1 MNSLKNRVGKSEETI
16 NVLRWRKTMKTR
28 LTIVML
34 LASLLF
40 ITGIAHA
47 TPSTTY
53 WTPMTLDIQSYG
65 VLHIGVDNYFS
76 VGNKTSDESAINN
89 SFPTDAGLTIGVL
102 PFEKLQMEIG
112 VDYLQPSDYP
122 VYFNAKI
129 GAPEG
134 ALFKWSPAL
143 QIGIF
148 NMGTKKNDAGQQN
161 GTDQNIVY
169 GVIGKT
175 IPYLGRVSAG
185 PYIGNSAVLRSGTGD
200 VQDRGFMVAF
210 DRGFLSVKD
219 KEGNEFNRIVFA
231 ADYASGKNAIGGGGL
246 GLYYFFTKDIS
257 LLTGPVWFNDTDLN
271 GRWKWT
277 IQLDINLPI
286 FGKK

>member
-1 MNSLKNRVGKSEETI
+1 MYEKKLEKGVKFMKS
-16 NVLRWRKTMKTR
+16 K
-28 LTIVML
+28 
-34 LASLLF
+34 F
-40 ITGIAHA
+40 IIAAAVNIMMFICMIGIAQA
-47 TPSTTY
+47 TPSTTF
-53 WTPMTLDIQSYG
+53 WTPMTPDIQPYG
-65 VLHIGVDNYFS
+65 VVHIGIDNYFS

-89 SFPTDAGLTIGVL
+89 SFATDAGLTVGVL

-112 VDYLQPSDYP
+112 VDYLGPSDYP

-129 GAPEG
+129 GTPEN

-148 NMGTKKNDAGQQN
+148 NVGTKRNDEGQQN

-175 IPYLGRVSAG
+175 IPYLGRLSAG
-185 PYIGNSAVLRSGTGD
+185 PYIGNSAVLHSSTGD
-200 VQDRGFMVAF
+200 AQDKGFMVAF

-219 KEGNEFNRIVFA
+219 KKGSEFNRIVFA
-231 ADYASGKNAIGGGGL
+231 ADYASGENAIGGGGF

-257 LLTGPVWFNDTDLN
+257 LLTGPVWFNDSGIN

-277 IQLDINLPI
+277 IQLDINVPI
-286 FGKK
+286 FDKWLK

>member
-1 MNSLKNRVGKSEETI
+1 MSDKKLEKEVKFMKSKFIKVAAVSIT
-16 NVLRWRKTMKTR
+16 VLICM
-28 LTIVML
+28 I
-34 LASLLF
+34 
-40 ITGIAHA
+40 GIAQA
-47 TPSTTY
+47 TPSTTF
-53 WTPMTLDIQSYG
+53 WTPMTPDIQSYG
-65 VLHIGVDNYFS
+65 VAHVGADNYFS
-76 VGNKTSDESAINN
+76 IANKTSDEPAINN
-89 SFPTDAGLTIGVL
+89 SFATDVGLTVGIL

-112 VDYLQPSDYP
+112 VDYLGPSDYP

-129 GAPEG
+129 GAPED

-148 NMGTKKNDAGQQN
+148 NVGTKKNDAGQQN

-175 IPYLGRVSAG
+175 IPYVGRFSAG

-200 VQDRGFMVAF
+200 TQDKGFMVAF
-210 DRGFLSVKD
+210 DRGFLPIKD

-231 ADYASGKNAIGGGGL
+231 ADYASGKNAIGGGGF
-246 GLYYFFTKDIS
+246 GLYYYFTKDIS
-257 LLTGPVWFNDTDLN
+257 ILTGPVWFNDSDIN

-277 IQLDINLPI
+277 VQLDINIPI
-286 FGKK
+286 FDKWLK